1 MTAPRGTGAPMAK
14 APGTLPGER
23 NTPFDAIVGESP
35 AVQQAVALAKR
46 LATSPVRSVLL
57 TGEAGTGKEL
67 LARCIH
73 NSSPNASAPFVA
85 INCAAMPAALVEV
98 ELFGQETGQPGS
110 GASAKRGVLELVG
123 AGTVLLKD
131 IGELASSLQVRLQRV
146 IEVGHVR
153 RLGAVEEV
161 PVQCRIIVT
170 SKLKLEERVAAGSFS
185 AELLARLSMLRIDLP
200 PLRERDDDGRQIADH
215 LLAEIAKAHGSA
227 RKHLGI
233 DAAEVLRAHRWP
245 GNVRELRYVLER
257 AITLSDGGLIT
268 AAHML
273 IQQRR
278 SMAGP
283 QQPSAYTEIRV
294 PHSGKR
300 LRDIEREALEI
311 TLQITNYNQSAAARL
326 LGISRPTLARKL
338 RAYGLLSESSTS

>member
-1 MTAPRGTGAPMAK
+1 VSVQTHKGPATTPAADGTS
-14 APGTLPGER
+14 
-23 NTPFDAIVGESP
+23 PFDAIVGVSP
-35 AVQQAVALAKR
+35 SVLQATALAKR
-46 LATSPVRSVLL
+46 FAASPVKCVLL

-85 INCAAMPAALVEV
+85 INCAAMPAALIEV
-98 ELFGQETGQPGS
+98 ELFGQETAPVPGT
-110 GASAKRGVLELVG
+110 GAAKRGILELVG
-123 AGTVLLKD
+123 VGTVLLKD
-131 IGELASSLQVRLQRV
+131 IGELASSLQARLQRV
-146 IEVGHVR
+146 IEAGHVR

-161 PVQCRIIVT
+161 AIQCRIIVT
-170 SKLKLEERVAAGSFS
+170 TKYRLEERVAAGSFD
-185 AELLARLSMLRIDLP
+185 ADLLHRLAMFKIDLP
-200 PLRERDDDGRQIADH
+200 ALRDRDEDGRLIAEY
-215 LLAEIAKAHGSA
+215 LLAEISRAHGSP
-227 RKHLGI
+227 RKHMGI

-278 SMAGP
+278 SAAVTA
-283 QQPSAYTEIRV
+283 QPTAYTEIRV

-338 RAYGLLSESSTS
+338 RAYGLLGDALKHVAS